1 MRTAASAAA
10 AATTSIR
17 TNIHIYSIYG
27 QNFPLSLFACAC
39 ATRNYCHPVPFAS
52 NGPIQQQQSALF
64 VSRTDECKH
73 SHTSLMHT
81 THTHATYISV
91 YIVHKT
97 HSSSLNVCVP
107 AHTMARIY
115 GIYDIINC
123 AVDSWQNH
131 IRLYSIH
138 YTMYTMHVNMYL
150 YVHGE
155 LCASFKRAAQHTTFT
170 SLCER
175 ALAQFG
181 LAQENG
187 SFFSSLF
194 CVCMLGCSSFV
205 GVIVSD
211 CIGF

>member
-1 MRTAASAAA
+1 M
-10 AATTSIR
+10 
-17 TNIHIYSIYG
+17 
-27 QNFPLSLFACAC
+27 
-39 ATRNYCHPVPFAS
+39 
-52 NGPIQQQQSALF
+52 
-64 VSRTDECKH
+64 SRTDECKH

-138 YTMYTMHVNMYL
+138 YTMYVYYAREHVFICTRRIMCFLQKGGPAYNL
-150 YVHGE
+150 HIFV
-155 LCASFKRAAQHTTFT
+155 RARFGSIRF
-170 SLCER
+170 SLGKWE
-175 ALAQFG
+175 
-181 LAQENG
+181 
-187 SFFSSLF
+187 FFSSLF